1 MFAGIYFAGD
11 QRTSGARVRRVSVRD
26 SLSLLQHK
34 QFRIFLLA
42 RLISISGSAMAPVAL
57 AFSVLGFDSRPDSL
71 AIVLASNTVPQLLLL
86 LVGGVAAD
94 RFPRR
99 RLIVLGNLAL
109 AATQSCVALLVASGS
124 ANTLRIALL
133 SAVAGGASA
142 MTQPAMNGVLPQTV
156 DATRLHEANA
166 VLRLP
171 ANVVKMVAPAVG
183 GTLVALAGPQW
194 TLAWDAASFALAAA
208 LCGLLSISGTV
219 NSGAVSSR
227 ASVLRDFQEGWKEF
241 AGRFW
246 LWSYVLSGTVVV
258 ALWLGGYQLLGPV
271 VIHERK
277 LGAAVWG
284 TVQGAFAVGLV
295 AGGVVSLKW
304 KPSRIMLVCVC
315 ANIPLA
321 LPLLALAAGAPLPVL
336 AASAVLA
343 GIGLDIAVVC
353 WTTALQQQLPETL
366 LGRVGS
372 LSSLGELAAVPLGYL
387 LVGVAATSLGTSDV
401 LAVGAVVMTLATLV
415 LLLVPSV
422 RTMRRLSA
430 EEKALAPA

>member
-1 MFAGIYFAGD
+1 M
-11 QRTSGARVRRVSVRD
+11 SVRD

-99 RLIVLGNLAL
+99 RLIVLGNLLL
-109 AATQSCVALLVASGS
+109 AVTQSCVALLVASGS

-142 MTQPAMNGVLPQTV
+142 MMQPAMNGVLPQTV
-156 DATRLHEANA
+156 DAARLHEANA

-171 ANVVKMVAPAVG
+171 ANVIKMVAPAVG

-219 NSGAVSSR
+219 NSST
-227 ASVLRDFQEGWKEF
+227 SVLRDFQEGWNEF
-241 AGRFW
+241 TGRFW

-315 ANIPLA
+315 ADIPLA

-366 LGRVGS
+366 LGRVSS

-415 LLLVPSV
+415 LLLVPGV
-422 RTMRRLSA
+422 RSMRRLSA
-430 EEKALAPA
+430 RESAAEDGATEGKALAPS